1 MTKDKE
7 IEILKLRIEDY
18 KSQLPLLC
26 DEDYYNCCNMIEQL
40 ELQLKELEKDVKVLG
55 GSDENN

>member
-1 MTKDKE
+1 MNKE
-7 IEILKLRIEDY
+7 KGIEILKLRIEDY

-40 ELQLKELEKDVKVLG
+40 ELQLKELQKDDKVLG
-55 GSDENN
+55 GSDDKS